1 MAELSPEFVTTAN
14 RMGVPLP
21 PRHRPRFLSRWF
33 RIDWT
38 GALTA
43 PARLDRQPAG
53 PFVSQ
58 LNRDIADLARIT
70 ATPPL
75 YYKP

>member
-38 GALTA
+38 GALTGQRQPQHYPSKRA
-43 PARLDRQPAG
+43 EQLDRLERLECLAHI
-53 PFVSQ
+53 
-58 LNRDIADLARIT
+58 NRNAPR
-70 ATPPL
+70 
-75 YYKP
+75 